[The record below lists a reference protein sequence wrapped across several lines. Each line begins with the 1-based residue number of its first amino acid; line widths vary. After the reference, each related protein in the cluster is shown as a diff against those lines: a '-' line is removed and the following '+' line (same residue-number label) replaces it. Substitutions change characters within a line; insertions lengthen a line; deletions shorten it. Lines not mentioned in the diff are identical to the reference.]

1 MKKILNL
8 LSIITIFTVLICSC
22 STIKYVPIT
31 DTENTHKVDSTIIQY
46 RDTTI
51 FVEIPVE
58 VIKEVVPQLDTLY
71 METSLSHSTSY
82 LDTTTRTLKGRLE
95 NKTEPIEK
103 IVYLPSKEHIVY
115 RDSIVTKE
123 VPVEVEVEK
132 EIIPKWCW
140 YSVIFNLIVLFI
152 ISIRICRKFTL
163 R

>member
-1 MKKILNL
+1 MKRIMIMLTSL
-8 LSIITIFTVLICSC
+8 LLLVSC
-22 STIKYVPIT
+22 STVKYVPIS
-31 DTENTHKVDSTIIQY
+31 DSENIHKVDSTIIQY
-46 RDTTI
+46 RDTII
-51 FVEIPVE
+51 FVEVPVE

-82 LDTTTRTLKGRLE
+82 LDTTTRTLKGHLE

-115 RDSIVTKE
+115 RDSIITKE

-140 YSVIFNLIVLFI
+140 YSVIFNVIVLCYIGFKI
-152 ISIRICRKFTL
+152 YLKFRL
-163 R
+163 